1 MSASN
6 KKYRFETVGVHGG
19 VQNDPLTGARSVPI
33 YQSNAY
39 VFKDADHAA
48 NLFGLSE
55 PGYIYTRIHNPTS
68 SVFEERIAELEGGIG
83 ALAVA
88 SGAAAITLSILNIAG
103 AGDEIISAAALYGG
117 TYNLFANTLPKYGI
131 DVNFVDASNSENFRE
146 AITPKTKAIYAETI
160 GNPSLQVLDIEK
172 VAEIA
177 HEAGIPL
184 IIDNTFA
191 TPYLTRPIEH
201 GADIVVHSATKWLL
215 GNGTTLGGVI
225 IDGGNFD
232 WNSPKFP
239 GFTEPDPSYH
249 GLVYSKDIGDAA
261 FITKARVQLLRD
273 IGSTLSPYNAFQFI
287 LGLETL
293 HVRMKEH
300 IANTKIIVEYLKAHP
315 AVSWVLYPGDPDH
328 PDYEL
333 AQKYLPKGAGG
344 VVVFGIKGGR
354 EAGKTLINHV
364 ELWSHVANVGDAKSL
379 IIHPAS
385 TTHQQLSEEEL
396 KASGVAEDLI
406 RLSVGIENVE
416 DLIEDLQ
423 TAIEKATGITP
434 HAARV

>member
-273 IGSTLSPYNAFQFI
+273 IGPTLSPYNAFQFI

>member
-1 MSASN
+1 MGDK
-6 KKYRFETVGVHGG
+6 KKYRFETVGIHGG
-19 VQNDPLTGARSVPI
+19 LQEDALSGARSVPI

-39 VFKDADHAA
+39 LFKDTDHAA
-48 NLFGLSE
+48 NLFGLAE

-68 SVFEERIAELEGGIG
+68 SVFEERVAELEGGIG

-88 SGAAAITLSILNIAG
+88 SGQAAITLSILNIAG
-103 AGDEIISAAALYGG
+103 AGDEIVAASTLYGG
-117 TYNLFANTLPKYGI
+117 TYNLFATTLPKYGI
-131 DVNFVDASNSENFRE
+131 AVKFVDSSDPENFKR
-146 AITPKTKAIYAETI
+146 AITSKTKAVFAETI
-160 GNPSLQVLDIEK
+160 GNPSLSVLDIK
-172 VAEIA
+172 RVAEIA
-177 HEAGIPL
+177 HAEGIPL

-191 TPYLTRPIEH
+191 TPYLCRPIEH

-215 GNGTTLGGVI
+215 GNGTTLGGII
-225 IDGGNFD
+225 IDSGKFD

-249 GLVYSKDIGDAA
+249 DIVYSEAVGEAA
-261 FITKARVQLLRD
+261 YITKARVQLLRD
-273 IGSTLSPYNAFQFI
+273 LGPALSPYNAFQFI

-300 IANTKIIVEYLKAHP
+300 IANTEEIIEYLKQHP
-315 AVSWVLYPGDPDH
+315 AVSWLLYPGDVDH

-333 AQKYLPKGAGG
+333 ANQYLPKGAGA

-354 EAGKTLINHV
+354 DAGKKLIDSI

-385 TTHQQLSEEEL
+385 TTHQQLSSEDL
-396 KASGVAEDLI
+396 KASGVTEDLI
-406 RLSVGIENVE
+406 RLSIGIENVE
-416 DLIEDLQ
+416 DLIEELEI
-423 TAIEKATGITP
+423 AIEKATGISSQSITSK
-434 HAARV
+434 